1 LTPALI
7 QQALDRDKACIF
19 SGVVPN
25 LGVDTVVATWVFPP
39 FLGYTV
45 RKLFLMPLIVI
56 YIIYGYKLS
65 SDQLLELK
73 YQEDP
78 NACDLSE
85 FMVAENVVSGLKGI
99 VSLFWDN
106 KIGVDVDVG
115 IRRFAHYLTM
125 SKYL

>member
-1 LTPALI
+1 M
-7 QQALDRDKACIF
+7 
-19 SGVVPN
+19 VPN